1 MRALFVAS
9 SIVILR
15 KFCIFTMKNLTTT
28 MDTRKYVIGI
38 DFGTDSVRALIV
50 ATDNGQ
56 EIASCVSAYRRWS
69 DGLYCNP
76 KLNQYRQH
84 PLDYIESLT
93 EAVTGALAQCDS
105 RVSDGVV
112 GLSFDC
118 TASTPVLTD
127 CTGTPLAL
135 LPEYA
140 ENPDAMFILWK
151 DHTAITE
158 SDKINEVAKRWHT
171 DYTKYGGGNHSCE
184 WVWAKMLHSLRVAPE
199 LRAKAYSWM
208 EHCDWISAL
217 LSGNT
222 TPEKI
227 IRSRCAAGHKAM
239 WHAEWGGMPER
250 AFWQE
255 VDPLL
260 NIFDGHLFTQTY
272 TSDVRAG
279 NLCCE
284 WAARLGLREGIAV
297 GVGAIDCHV
306 GAVGAGVRDNVL
318 VKVMGTSTCDITTAA
333 YNVIGEHT
341 VRGIC
346 GQVDGSVL
354 PGRIGFEAGQ
364 AAFGDIYAWY
374 KRLLGWSLKFIANEP
389 DLEDKIL
396 AELTR
401 QAEQLPLT
409 ADDMIAVDWFNGRRS
424 PDDDPLATG
433 RLLNLTLATSAPEIF
448 KALVE
453 ATAFG
458 SRAINERL
466 ADEGLRIDTILAVGG
481 ISKKSRFVMQTMA
494 DVIGVPIR
502 VVRSTQACAL
512 GSAMNAAVAANV
524 YSSVEQAQDAMS
536 SGFDGEY
543 TPNPARHDIYN
554 VLYERYLKAAYRK

>member
-1 MRALFVAS
+1 MNS
-9 SIVILR
+9 
-15 KFCIFTMKNLTTT
+15 
-28 MDTRKYVIGI
+28 RKYVIGI

-50 ATDNGQ
+50 ATDNGD
-56 EIASCVSAYRRWS
+56 EIASGVSAYTRWS
-69 DGLYCNP
+69 KGLYCNP

-84 PLDYIESLT
+84 PLDYIESLS
-93 EAVTGALAQCDS
+93 EAIHSALCKCDS
-105 RVSDGVV
+105 SVADGVV

-118 TASTPVLTD
+118 TASTPCLINSA
-127 CTGTPLAL
+127 GTPLAL
-135 LPEYA
+135 LDEYS

-151 DHTAITE
+151 DHTAIAE
-158 SDKINEVAKRWHT
+158 SDKINDVAKRWHT

-199 LRAKAYSWM
+199 LQTDAYSWV

-217 LSGNT
+217 LAGDT
-222 TPEKI
+222 TPERI
-227 IRSRCAAGHKAM
+227 LRSRCAAGHKAM
-239 WHAEWGGMPER
+239 WHAEWGGLPEKE
-250 AFWQE
+250 FLHE

-260 NIFDGHLFTQTY
+260 DIFDGHLFSESY
-272 TSDVRAG
+272 TSDVAAG
-279 NLCCE
+279 RLCPQ
-284 WAARLGLREGIAV
+284 WAERLGLKEGIAV
-297 GVGAIDCHV
+297 GVGSIGCHV
-306 GAVGAGVRDNVL
+306 GAVGAGVRDGVL

-333 YNVIGEHT
+333 YDVIGEHT

-374 KRLLGWSLKFIANEP
+374 KRLLGWSLRCIADMPN
-389 DLEDKIL
+389 LEDRIL
-396 AELTR
+396 GELTR
-401 QAEQLPLT
+401 QAEQLPVT

-433 RLLNLTLATSAPEIF
+433 QLTNLTLATTAPEIF

-494 DVIGVPIR
+494 DVIGVNIR
-502 VVRSTQACAL
+502 VVRSEQACAL
-512 GSAMNAAVAANV
+512 GSAMNAAVASGV
-524 YSSVEQAQDAMS
+524 YPSVEAAQDAMS
-536 SGFDGEY
+536 SGFEAEY
-543 TPNPARHDIYN
+543 IPNAERHEVYN
-554 VLYERYLKAAYRK
+554 KLYARYLAIAYRK

>member
-1 MRALFVAS
+1 MNS
-9 SIVILR
+9 
-15 KFCIFTMKNLTTT
+15 
-28 MDTRKYVIGI
+28 RKYVIGI

-50 ATDNGQ
+50 ATDNGD
-56 EIASCVSAYRRWS
+56 EIASGVSAYTRWS
-69 DGLYCNP
+69 KGLYCNP

-84 PLDYIESLT
+84 PLDYIESLS
-93 EAVTGALAQCDS
+93 EAIHSALCKCDS
-105 RVSDGVV
+105 SVADGVV

-118 TASTPVLTD
+118 TASTPCLINSA
-127 CTGTPLAL
+127 GTPLAL
-135 LPEYA
+135 LDEYS

-151 DHTAITE
+151 DHTAIAE
-158 SDKINEVAKRWHT
+158 SDKINDVAKRWHT

-199 LRAKAYSWM
+199 LQTDAYSWV

-217 LSGNT
+217 PAGDT
-222 TPEKI
+222 TPERI
-227 IRSRCAAGHKAM
+227 LRSRCAAGHKAM
-239 WHAEWGGMPER
+239 WHAEWGGLPEKE
-250 AFWQE
+250 FLHE

-260 NIFDGHLFTQTY
+260 DIFDGHLFSESY
-272 TSDVRAG
+272 TSDVAAG
-279 NLCCE
+279 RLCPQ
-284 WAARLGLREGIAV
+284 WAERLGLKEGIAV
-297 GVGAIDCHV
+297 GVGSTDCHV
-306 GAVGAGVRDNVL
+306 GAVGAGVRDGVL

-333 YNVIGEHT
+333 YEVIGEHT

-374 KRLLGWSLKFIANEP
+374 KRLLGWSLRCIADMPN
-389 DLEDKIL
+389 LEDRIL
-396 AELTR
+396 GELTR
-401 QAEQLPLT
+401 QAEQLPVT
-409 ADDMIAVDWFNGRRS
+409 ADDMIAIDWFNGRRS

-433 RLLNLTLATSAPEIF
+433 QLTNLTLATTAPEIF

-494 DVIGVPIR
+494 DVIGVNIR
-502 VVRSTQACAL
+502 VVRSEQACAL
-512 GSAMNAAVAANV
+512 GSAMNAAVASGV
-524 YSSVEQAQDAMS
+524 YPSVEAAQDAMS
-536 SGFDGEY
+536 SGFEAEY
-543 TPNPARHDIYN
+543 IPNAERHEVYN
-554 VLYERYLKAAYRK
+554 KLYARYLAIAYRK

>member
-1 MRALFVAS
+1 
-9 SIVILR
+9 
-15 KFCIFTMKNLTTT
+15 
-28 MDTRKYVIGI
+28 
-38 DFGTDSVRALIV
+38 
-50 ATDNGQ
+50 
-56 EIASCVSAYRRWS
+56 
-69 DGLYCNP
+69 
-76 KLNQYRQH
+76 QH
-84 PLDYIESLT
+84 PLDYIESLS
-93 EAVTGALAQCDS
+93 EAIHSALCKCDS
-105 RVSDGVV
+105 SVANGVV

-118 TASTPVLTD
+118 TASTPCLINSA
-127 CTGTPLAL
+127 GTPLAL
-135 LPEYA
+135 LDKYS

-151 DHTAITE
+151 DHTAIAE
-158 SDKINEVAKRWHT
+158 SDKINDVAKRWHT

-199 LRAKAYSWM
+199 LQTDAYSWV

-217 LSGNT
+217 LAGDT
-222 TPEKI
+222 TPERI
-227 IRSRCAAGHKAM
+227 LRSRCAAGHKAM
-239 WHAEWGGMPER
+239 WHAEWGGLPEKE
-250 AFWQE
+250 FLHE

-260 NIFDGHLFTQTY
+260 DIFDGHLFSESY
-272 TSDVRAG
+272 TSDVAAG
-279 NLCCE
+279 HLCPQ
-284 WAARLGLREGIAV
+284 WAERLGLKEGIAV
-297 GVGAIDCHV
+297 GVGSIDCHV
-306 GAVGAGVRDNVL
+306 GAVGAGVRDGVL

-333 YNVIGEHT
+333 YEVIGEHT

-374 KRLLGWSLKFIANEP
+374 KRLLGWSLRCIADIP
-389 DLEDKIL
+389 DLEDRIL
-396 AELTR
+396 GELTR
-401 QAEQLPLT
+401 QAEQIPVT

-433 RLLNLTLATSAPEIF
+433 QLTNLTLATTAPEIF

-494 DVIGVPIR
+494 DVIGVNIR
-502 VVRSTQACAL
+502 VVRSEQACAL
-512 GSAMNAAVAANV
+512 GSAMNAAVASGV
-524 YSSVEQAQDAMS
+524 YPSVEAAQDAMS
-536 SGFDGEY
+536 SGFEAEY
-543 TPNPARHDIYN
+543 IPNAERHEVYN
-554 VLYERYLKAAYRK
+554 KLYARYLAIAYRK

>member
-1 MRALFVAS
+1 
-9 SIVILR
+9 
-15 KFCIFTMKNLTTT
+15 
-28 MDTRKYVIGI
+28 
-38 DFGTDSVRALIV
+38 
-50 ATDNGQ
+50 
-56 EIASCVSAYRRWS
+56 
-69 DGLYCNP
+69 
-76 KLNQYRQH
+76 
-84 PLDYIESLT
+84 
-93 EAVTGALAQCDS
+93 
-105 RVSDGVV
+105 
-112 GLSFDC
+112 
-118 TASTPVLTD
+118 
-127 CTGTPLAL
+127 
-135 LPEYA
+135 
-140 ENPDAMFILWK
+140 
-151 DHTAITE
+151 
-158 SDKINEVAKRWHT
+158 
-171 DYTKYGGGNHSCE
+171 
-184 WVWAKMLHSLRVAPE
+184 
-199 LRAKAYSWM
+199 
-208 EHCDWISAL
+208 
-217 LSGNT
+217 
-222 TPEKI
+222 
-227 IRSRCAAGHKAM
+227 M
-239 WHAEWGGMPER
+239 WHAEWGGMPEL
-250 AFWQE
+250 AFFEE

-260 NIFDGHLFTQTY
+260 DIFDGHPFTETY
-272 TSDVRAG
+272 TSDVAAG
-279 NLCCE
+279 KLCKE
-284 WAARLGLREGIAV
+284 WAERLGLKDGIAV

-333 YNVIGEHT
+333 YDVIGNRT

-374 KRLLGWSLKFIANEP
+374 KRLLGWSLKFVADMPE
-389 DLEDKIL
+389 LEDRIL

-433 RLLNLTLATSAPEIF
+433 KLLNLTLATSAPEIF

-512 GSAMNAAVAANV
+512 GSAMNAAVAAGV
-524 YSSVEQAQDAMS
+524 YESVEAAQDAML

-543 TPNPARHDIYN
+543 IPNAERHEIYN
-554 VLYERYLKAAYRK
+554 VLYKRYLAAAYNRE

>member
-1 MRALFVAS
+1 MNS
-9 SIVILR
+9 
-15 KFCIFTMKNLTTT
+15 
-28 MDTRKYVIGI
+28 RKYVIGI

-50 ATDNGQ
+50 ATDNGD
-56 EIASCVSAYRRWS
+56 EIASGVSAYKRWRK
-69 DGLYCNP
+69 GLYCNP

-84 PLDYIESLT
+84 PLDYIESLS
-93 EAVTGALAQCDS
+93 EAIHSALCKCDS
-105 RVSDGVV
+105 SVADGVV

-118 TASTPVLTD
+118 TASTPCLINSA
-127 CTGTPLAL
+127 GTPLAL
-135 LPEYA
+135 LDEYS

-151 DHTAITE
+151 DHTAIAE
-158 SDKINEVAKRWHT
+158 SDKINDVAKRWHT

-199 LRAKAYSWM
+199 LQTDAYSWV

-217 LSGNT
+217 LAGDT
-222 TPEKI
+222 TPERI
-227 IRSRCAAGHKAM
+227 LRSRCAAGHKAM
-239 WHAEWGGMPER
+239 WHAEWGGLPEKE
-250 AFWQE
+250 FLHE
-255 VDPLL
+255 GDPLL
-260 NIFDGHLFTQTY
+260 DIFDGHLFSESY
-272 TSDVRAG
+272 TSDVAAG
-279 NLCCE
+279 RLCPQ
-284 WAARLGLREGIAV
+284 WAERLGLKEGIAV
-297 GVGAIDCHV
+297 GVGSIDCHV
-306 GAVGAGVRDNVL
+306 GAVGAGVRDGVL

-333 YNVIGEHT
+333 YDVIGEHT

-374 KRLLGWSLKFIANEP
+374 KRLLGWSLRCIADMP
-389 DLEDKIL
+389 DLEDRIL
-396 AELTR
+396 GELTR
-401 QAEQLPLT
+401 QAEQIPVT

-433 RLLNLTLATSAPEIF
+433 QLTNLTLATTAPEIF

-494 DVIGVPIR
+494 DVIGVNIR
-502 VVRSTQACAL
+502 VVRSEQACAL
-512 GSAMNAAVAANV
+512 GSAMNAAVASGV
-524 YSSVEQAQDAMS
+524 YPSVEAAQDAMS
-536 SGFDGEY
+536 SGFEAEY
-543 TPNPARHDIYN
+543 IPNAERHEVYN
-554 VLYERYLKAAYRK
+554 KLYARYLAIAYRK

>member
-1 MRALFVAS
+1 MNS
-9 SIVILR
+9 
-15 KFCIFTMKNLTTT
+15 
-28 MDTRKYVIGI
+28 RKYVIGI

-50 ATDNGQ
+50 ATDNGD
-56 EIASCVSAYRRWS
+56 EIASGVSAYKRWS
-69 DGLYCNP
+69 KGLYCNP

-84 PLDYIESLT
+84 PLDYIESLS
-93 EAVTGALAQCDS
+93 EAIRSALSKCDS
-105 RVSDGVV
+105 SVANGVV

-118 TASTPVLTD
+118 TASTPCLINSA
-127 CTGTPLAL
+127 GTPLAL
-135 LPEYA
+135 LDKYS

-151 DHTAITE
+151 DHTAIAE
-158 SDKINEVAKRWHT
+158 SDKINDVAKRWHT

-199 LRAKAYSWM
+199 LQTDAYSWV

-217 LSGNT
+217 LAGDT
-222 TPEKI
+222 TPERI
-227 IRSRCAAGHKAM
+227 LRSRCAAGHKAM
-239 WHAEWGGMPER
+239 WHAEWGGLPEKK
-250 AFWQE
+250 FLHE

-260 NIFDGHLFTQTY
+260 DIFDGHLFSESY
-272 TSDVRAG
+272 TSDVAAG
-279 NLCCE
+279 RLCPQ
-284 WAARLGLREGIAV
+284 WAERLGLKEGIAV
-297 GVGAIDCHV
+297 GVGSIDCHV
-306 GAVGAGVRDNVL
+306 GAVGAGVRDGVL

-333 YNVIGEHT
+333 YEVIGEHT

-374 KRLLGWSLKFIANEP
+374 KRLLGWGLRCIADMP
-389 DLEDKIL
+389 DLEDRIL
-396 AELTR
+396 GELTR
-401 QAEQLPLT
+401 QAEQLPVT

-433 RLLNLTLATSAPEIF
+433 QLTNLSLATTAPEIF

-494 DVIGVPIR
+494 DVIGVNIR
-502 VVRSTQACAL
+502 VVRSEQACAL
-512 GSAMNAAVAANV
+512 GSAMNAAVASGV
-524 YSSVEQAQDAMS
+524 YPSVEAAQDAMS
-536 SGFDGEY
+536 SGFEAEY
-543 TPNPARHDIYN
+543 IPNAKRHEVYN
-554 VLYERYLKAAYRK
+554 KLYARYLAIAYRK

>member
-1 MRALFVAS
+1 MNS
-9 SIVILR
+9 
-15 KFCIFTMKNLTTT
+15 
-28 MDTRKYVIGI
+28 RKYVIGI

-50 ATDNGQ
+50 ATDNGD
-56 EIASCVSAYRRWS
+56 EIASGVSAYTRWS
-69 DGLYCNP
+69 KGLYCNP

-84 PLDYIESLT
+84 PLDYIESLS
-93 EAVTGALAQCDS
+93 EAIHSALCKCDS
-105 RVSDGVV
+105 SVADGVV

-118 TASTPVLTD
+118 TASTPCLINSS
-127 CTGTPLAL
+127 GTPLAL
-135 LPEYA
+135 LDKYS

-151 DHTAITE
+151 DHTAIAE
-158 SDKINEVAKRWHT
+158 SDKINDVAKCWHT

-199 LRAKAYSWM
+199 LQTDAYSWV

-217 LSGNT
+217 LAGDT
-222 TPEKI
+222 TPERI
-227 IRSRCAAGHKAM
+227 LRSRCAAGHKAM
-239 WHAEWGGMPER
+239 WHAEWGGLPEKE
-250 AFWQE
+250 FLHE

-260 NIFDGHLFTQTY
+260 DIFDGHLFSESY
-272 TSDVRAG
+272 TSDVAAG
-279 NLCCE
+279 RLCPQ
-284 WAARLGLREGIAV
+284 WAERLGLKEGIAV
-297 GVGAIDCHV
+297 GVGSIDCHV
-306 GAVGAGVRDNVL
+306 GAVGAGVRDGVL

-333 YNVIGEHT
+333 YDVIGEHT

-374 KRLLGWSLKFIANEP
+374 KRLLGWSLRCIADMPN
-389 DLEDKIL
+389 LEDRIL
-396 AELTR
+396 GELTR
-401 QAEQLPLT
+401 QAEQLPIT
-409 ADDMIAVDWFNGRRS
+409 ADDMIAIDWFNGRRS

-433 RLLNLTLATSAPEIF
+433 QLTNLTLATTAPEIF

-494 DVIGVPIR
+494 DVIGVNIR
-502 VVRSTQACAL
+502 VVRSEQACAL
-512 GSAMNAAVAANV
+512 GSAMNAAVASGV
-524 YSSVEQAQDAMS
+524 YPSVEAAQDAMS
-536 SGFDGEY
+536 SGFEAEY
-543 TPNPARHDIYN
+543 IPNAERHEVYN
-554 VLYERYLKAAYRK
+554 KLYTRYLAIAYRK

>member
-1 MRALFVAS
+1 MNS
-9 SIVILR
+9 
-15 KFCIFTMKNLTTT
+15 
-28 MDTRKYVIGI
+28 RKYVIGI

-50 ATDNGQ
+50 ATDNGD
-56 EIASCVSAYRRWS
+56 EIASGVSAYKRWS
-69 DGLYCNP
+69 KGLYCNP

-84 PLDYIESLT
+84 PLDYIESLS
-93 EAVTGALAQCDS
+93 EAIHSALCKCDS
-105 RVSDGVV
+105 SVANGVV

-118 TASTPVLTD
+118 TASTPCLINSA
-127 CTGTPLAL
+127 GTPLAL
-135 LPEYA
+135 LDKYS

-151 DHTAITE
+151 DHTAIAE
-158 SDKINEVAKRWHT
+158 SDKINDVAKRWHT

-199 LRAKAYSWM
+199 LQTDAYSWV

-217 LSGNT
+217 LAGDT
-222 TPEKI
+222 TPERI
-227 IRSRCAAGHKAM
+227 LRSRCAAGHKAM
-239 WHAEWGGMPER
+239 WHAEWGGLPEKE
-250 AFWQE
+250 FLHE

-260 NIFDGHLFTQTY
+260 DIFDGHLFSESY
-272 TSDVRAG
+272 TSNVSAG
-279 NLCCE
+279 RLCPQ
-284 WAARLGLREGIAV
+284 WAERLGLKEGIAV
-297 GVGAIDCHV
+297 GVGSIDCHV
-306 GAVGAGVRDNVL
+306 GAVGAGVRDGVL

-333 YNVIGEHT
+333 YEVIGEHT

-374 KRLLGWSLKFIANEP
+374 KRLLGWSLRCIADIP
-389 DLEDKIL
+389 DLEDRIL
-396 AELTR
+396 GELTR
-401 QAEQLPLT
+401 QAEQIPVT

-433 RLLNLTLATSAPEIF
+433 QLTNLTLATTAPEIF

-494 DVIGVPIR
+494 DVIGVNIR
-502 VVRSTQACAL
+502 VVRSEQACAL
-512 GSAMNAAVAANV
+512 GSAMNAAVASGV
-524 YSSVEQAQDAMS
+524 YPSVEVAQDAMS
-536 SGFDGEY
+536 SGFEAEY
-543 TPNPARHDIYN
+543 IPNAERHEVYN
-554 VLYERYLKAAYRK
+554 KLYARYLAIAYRK

>member
-1 MRALFVAS
+1 
-9 SIVILR
+9 
-15 KFCIFTMKNLTTT
+15 
-28 MDTRKYVIGI
+28 MDNRKYVIGI
-38 DFGTDSVRALIV
+38 DFGTDSVRALMV
-50 ATDNGQ
+50 ATDNGE
-56 EIASCVSAYRRWS
+56 EIASCVSLYKRWS
-69 DGLYCNP
+69 EGKYCNP
-76 KLNQYRQH
+76 KQNQYRQH

-93 EAVTGALAQCDS
+93 EAVNGALAQCDEA
-105 RVSDGVV
+105 VSGGVV

-127 CTGTPLAL
+127 CEGTPLAL

-151 DHTAITE
+151 DHTAIAE

-199 LRAKAYSWM
+199 LREKAYSWM
-208 EHCDWISAL
+208 EHCDWVSAL
-217 LSGNT
+217 LSGDT

-227 IRSRCAAGHKAM
+227 TRSRCAAGHKAM
-239 WHAEWGGMPER
+239 WHAEWGGMPEC

-260 NIFDGHLFTQTY
+260 DIFDGHLFTETY
-272 TSDVRAG
+272 TSDVAAG
-279 NLCCE
+279 KLCKE
-284 WAARLGLREGIAV
+284 WAERLGLKEGIAV

-333 YNVIGEHT
+333 YDVIGNRT

-374 KRLLGWSLKFIANEP
+374 KRLLGWSLKFVADMP
-389 DLEDKIL
+389 ALEDKIL

-433 RLLNLTLATSAPEIF
+433 KLLNLTLATSAPEIF

-512 GSAMNAAVAANV
+512 GSAMNAAVAAGV
-524 YSSVEQAQDAMS
+524 YESVEAAQDAMS

-543 TPNPARHDIYN
+543 IPNAERHEIYN
-554 VLYERYLKAAYRK
+554 TLYKRYLAAAYDRE

>member
-1 MRALFVAS
+1 
-9 SIVILR
+9 
-15 KFCIFTMKNLTTT
+15 
-28 MDTRKYVIGI
+28 MDNRKYAIGI
-38 DFGTDSVRALIV
+38 DFGTDSVRALVV
-50 ATDNGQ
+50 ATDNGE
-56 EIASCVSAYRRWS
+56 EIASCVSLYKRWS
-69 DGLYCNP
+69 EGKYCNP

-93 EAVTGALAQCDS
+93 EAVNGALAQCDKAA
-105 RVSDGVV
+105 SDGVV

-127 CTGTPLAL
+127 CEGTPLAL

-151 DHTAITE
+151 DHTAIAE
-158 SDKINEVAKRWHT
+158 SDKINEVAKHWHT

-199 LRAKAYSWM
+199 LREKAYSWM

-217 LSGNT
+217 LSGDT

-239 WHAEWGGMPER
+239 WHAEWGGIPES
-250 AFWQE
+250 AFFEE

-260 NIFDGHLFTQTY
+260 DIFNGHLFTETY
-272 TSDVRAG
+272 TSDVAAG
-279 NLCCE
+279 KLCKE
-284 WAARLGLREGIAV
+284 WAERLGLKEGIAV

-318 VKVMGTSTCDITTAA
+318 VKVMGTSTCDITTAE
-333 YNVIGEHT
+333 YNVIGNRT

-374 KRLLGWSLKFIANEP
+374 KRLLGWSLKFVADMPE
-389 DLEDKIL
+389 LEDKIL

-433 RLLNLTLATSAPEIF
+433 KLLNLTLATSAPEIF

-512 GSAMNAAVAANV
+512 GSAMNAAVAAGV
-524 YSSVEQAQDAMS
+524 YASVEEAQDAMS

-543 TPNPARHDIYN
+543 IPNAERHEIYN
-554 VLYERYLKAAYRK
+554 TLYKRYLTAAYGK

>member
-1 MRALFVAS
+1 MNS
-9 SIVILR
+9 
-15 KFCIFTMKNLTTT
+15 
-28 MDTRKYVIGI
+28 RKYVIGI

-50 ATDNGQ
+50 ATDNGD
-56 EIASCVSAYRRWS
+56 EIASGVSAYKRWS
-69 DGLYCNP
+69 KGLYCNP

-84 PLDYIESLT
+84 PLDYIESLS
-93 EAVTGALAQCDS
+93 EAIRSALSKCDS
-105 RVSDGVV
+105 SVADGVV

-118 TASTPVLTD
+118 TASTPCLINSS
-127 CTGTPLAL
+127 GTPLAL
-135 LPEYA
+135 LDKYS

-151 DHTAITE
+151 DHTAIAE
-158 SDKINEVAKRWHT
+158 SDKINDVAKCWHT

-199 LRAKAYSWM
+199 LQTDAYSWV

-217 LSGNT
+217 LAGDT
-222 TPEKI
+222 TPERI
-227 IRSRCAAGHKAM
+227 LRSRCAAGHKAM
-239 WHAEWGGMPER
+239 WHAEWGGLPEKE
-250 AFWQE
+250 FLHE

-260 NIFDGHLFTQTY
+260 DIFDGHLFSESY
-272 TSDVRAG
+272 TSDVAAG
-279 NLCCE
+279 RLCPQ
-284 WAARLGLREGIAV
+284 WAERLGLKEGIAV
-297 GVGAIDCHV
+297 GVGSIDCHV
-306 GAVGAGVRDNVL
+306 GTVGAGVRDGVL

-333 YNVIGEHT
+333 YEVIGEHT

-374 KRLLGWSLKFIANEP
+374 KRLLGWSLRCIADMP
-389 DLEDKIL
+389 DSEDRIL
-396 AELTR
+396 GELTR
-401 QAEQLPLT
+401 QAEQLPVT

-433 RLLNLTLATSAPEIF
+433 QLTNLTLATTAPEIF

-494 DVIGVPIR
+494 DVIGVNIR
-502 VVRSTQACAL
+502 VVRSEQACAL
-512 GSAMNAAVAANV
+512 GSAMNAAVAAGI
-524 YSSVEQAQDAMS
+524 YPSGEAAQDAMS
-536 SGFDGEY
+536 SGFEAEY
-543 TPNPARHDIYN
+543 IPNAERHEVYN
-554 VLYERYLKAAYRK
+554 KLYARYLAIAYRK

>member
-1 MRALFVAS
+1 
-9 SIVILR
+9 
-15 KFCIFTMKNLTTT
+15 
-28 MDTRKYVIGI
+28 MDQRKYVIGI

-50 ATDNGQ
+50 ATDNGE
-56 EIASCVSAYRRWS
+56 EISSCVSLYKRWS
-69 DGLYCNP
+69 KGMYCNP

-84 PLDYIESLT
+84 PQDYIDSLI
-93 EAVTGALAQCDS
+93 EAVTGALAECDS
-105 RVSDGVV
+105 TVKDGVV

-127 CTGTPLAL
+127 RQGTPLAM

-151 DHTAITE
+151 DHTAIAE

-199 LRAKAYSWM
+199 LREKAYSWM

-217 LSGNT
+217 LSGDT
-222 TPEKI
+222 TPERI

-260 NIFDGHLFTQTY
+260 DIFEGHLFTNTF
-272 TSDVRAG
+272 TSDVAAG
-279 NLCCE
+279 RLCAE
-284 WAARLGLREGIAV
+284 WAENLGLREGIAV

-333 YNVIGEHT
+333 YDVIGEHT

-354 PGRIGFEAGQ
+354 PGRVGFEAGQ

-374 KRLLGWSLKFIANEP
+374 KRLLGWSLKFVADMP

-396 AELTR
+396 GELTR
-401 QAEQLPLT
+401 QAEQIPVT

-433 RLLNLTLATSAPEIF
+433 QLMNLTLATSAPEIF

-512 GSAMNAAVAANV
+512 GSAMNAAVAAGV
-524 YSSVEQAQDAMS
+524 YPTVEQAQDAMS

-543 TPNPARHDIYN
+543 IPNEERHAIYN
-554 VLYERYLKAAYRK
+554 VLYRRYLAAAYGK

>member
-1 MRALFVAS
+1 MS
-9 SIVILR
+9 E
-15 KFCIFTMKNLTTT
+15 
-28 MDTRKYVIGI
+28 RKYVIGI

-50 ATDNGQ
+50 ATDNG
-56 EIASCVSAYRRWS
+56 EEMASAVSPYRRWAE
-69 DGLYCNP
+69 GLYCNP
-76 KLNQYRQH
+76 RKNQYRQH
-84 PLDYIESLT
+84 PQDYIDSIT
-93 EAVTGALAQCDS
+93 EAVRDALAKCNGEVVDAI
-105 RVSDGVV
+105 V

-127 CTGTPLAL
+127 SNGTPLAL
-135 LPEYA
+135 LDQYS

-151 DHTAITE
+151 DHTAVEE

-171 DYTKYGGGNHSCE
+171 DYIKYGGGNHSCE
-184 WVWAKMLHSLRVAPE
+184 WVWAKMLHSLRVSPE
-199 LRAKAYSWM
+199 LRADAYSWI
-208 EHCDWISAL
+208 EHCDWIGAL
-217 LSGNT
+217 LSGDT
-222 TPEKI
+222 TPEKVV
-227 IRSRCAAGHKAM
+227 RSRCAAGHKAM
-239 WHAEWGGMPER
+239 WHSDWGGMPER
-250 AFWQE
+250 EFWLE

-260 NIFDGHLFTQTY
+260 DIFDGHLFSKTY
-272 TSDVRAG
+272 TSDIKAG
-279 NLCCE
+279 ELCRE
-284 WAARLGLREGIAV
+284 WAERLGLREGIAV

-333 YNVIGEHT
+333 YDVIGEHT

-364 AAFGDIYAWY
+364 AAFGDIYAWF
-374 KRLLGWSLKFIANEP
+374 KRLLGWSLRSIANMPE
-389 DLEDKIL
+389 LEDKIL
-396 AELTR
+396 AELTH

-409 ADDMIAVDWFNGRRS
+409 AEDMVAVDWFNGRRS
-424 PDDDPLATG
+424 PDDDPLVTG
-433 RLLNLTLATSAPEIF
+433 CLTNLTLATSAPEIF

-466 ADEGLRIDTILAVGG
+466 TDEGLRIDTILAVGG

-512 GSAMNAAVAANV
+512 GSAMNAAVVAGV
-524 YSSVEQAQDAMS
+524 HPTVEAAQDAMS

-543 TPNPARHDIYN
+543 VPNMERHQIYN
-554 VLYERYLKAAYRK
+554 VLYKRYLAIAYGK

>member
-1 MRALFVAS
+1 
-9 SIVILR
+9 
-15 KFCIFTMKNLTTT
+15 
-28 MDTRKYVIGI
+28 MDNRKYVIGI
-38 DFGTDSVRALIV
+38 DFGTDSVRALVV
-50 ATDNGQ
+50 ATDNGE
-56 EIASCVSAYRRWS
+56 EIASCVSLYKRWS
-69 DGLYCNP
+69 EGKYCNP
-76 KLNQYRQH
+76 KQNQYRQH

-93 EAVTGALAQCDS
+93 EAVNGALAQCDEA
-105 RVSDGVV
+105 VSDGVV

-127 CTGTPLAL
+127 YGGTPLAL

-151 DHTAITE
+151 DHTAIAE

-199 LRAKAYSWM
+199 LREKAYSWM

-217 LSGNT
+217 LSGDT

-239 WHAEWGGMPER
+239 WHAEWGGMPEL

-260 NIFDGHLFTQTY
+260 DIFDGHLFTETY
-272 TSDVRAG
+272 TGDVAAG
-279 NLCCE
+279 KLCKE
-284 WAARLGLREGIAV
+284 WAERLGLKEDIAV

-333 YNVIGEHT
+333 YDVIGNRT

-374 KRLLGWSLKFIANEP
+374 KRLLGWSLKFVADLPE
-389 DLEDKIL
+389 LEDKIL

-409 ADDMIAVDWFNGRRS
+409 VDDMIAVDWFNGRRS

-433 RLLNLTLATSAPEIF
+433 KLLNLTLATSAPEIF

-512 GSAMNAAVAANV
+512 GSAMNAAVAAGV
-524 YSSVEQAQDAMS
+524 YASVEEAQDAMS

-543 TPNPARHDIYN
+543 IPNAERHEIYN
-554 VLYERYLKAAYRK
+554 TLYKRYLAAAYGK

>member
-1 MRALFVAS
+1 MD
-9 SIVILR
+9 
-15 KFCIFTMKNLTTT
+15 NL
-28 MDTRKYVIGI
+28 KYVIGI
-38 DFGTDSVRALIV
+38 DFGTDSVRALVV
-50 ATDNGQ
+50 ATDNG
-56 EIASCVSAYRRWS
+56 EEVASCVSLYKRWS
-69 DGLYCNP
+69 EGKYCNP
-76 KLNQYRQH
+76 KQNQYRQH

-93 EAVTGALAQCDS
+93 EAVNGALSQCDS
-105 RVSDGVV
+105 AVADGVV

-127 CTGTPLAL
+127 CEGTPLAL
-135 LPEYA
+135 LPEFA

-151 DHTAITE
+151 DHTAIAE
-158 SDKINEVAKRWHT
+158 SDKINEVAKSWHT

-199 LRAKAYSWM
+199 LRKKAYSWM

-217 LSGNT
+217 LSGDT

-239 WHAEWGGMPER
+239 WHAEWGGMPEL
-250 AFWQE
+250 AFFEE

-260 NIFDGHLFTQTY
+260 DIFAGHLFTETY
-272 TSDVRAG
+272 TSDTRAG
-279 NLCCE
+279 NLCKE
-284 WAARLGLREGIAV
+284 WAERLGLKEGIAV

-318 VKVMGTSTCDITTAA
+318 VKVMGTSTCDITTAE
-333 YNVIGEHT
+333 YNVIGNRT

-374 KRLLGWSLKFIANEP
+374 KRLLGWSLKFVADAP

-409 ADDMIAVDWFNGRRS
+409 AEDMIAVDWFNGRRS

-433 RLLNLTLATSAPEIF
+433 KLLNLTLATSAPEIF

-502 VVRSTQACAL
+502 VVRSTLACAL
-512 GSAMNAAVAANV
+512 GSAMNAAVAAGV
-524 YSSVEQAQDAMS
+524 YESVEAAQDAMS

-543 TPNPARHDIYN
+543 IPNAERHEMYN
-554 VLYERYLKAAYRK
+554 GLYERYLAAAYGK

>member
-1 MRALFVAS
+1 
-9 SIVILR
+9 
-15 KFCIFTMKNLTTT
+15 
-28 MDTRKYVIGI
+28 MDNRKYAIGI
-38 DFGTDSVRALIV
+38 DFGTDSVRALVV
-50 ATDNGQ
+50 ATDNG
-56 EIASCVSAYRRWS
+56 EEVASWVSLYKRWS
-69 DGLYCNP
+69 EGKYCNP

-93 EAVTGALAQCDS
+93 EAVNGALAQCDKA
-105 RVSDGVV
+105 VSDGVV

-127 CTGTPLAL
+127 CEGTPLAL

-151 DHTAITE
+151 DHTAIAE

-199 LRAKAYSWM
+199 LREKAYSWM

-217 LSGNT
+217 LSGDT

-227 IRSRCAAGHKAM
+227 ARSRCAAGHKAM
-239 WHAEWGGMPER
+239 WHTEWGGMPEL
-250 AFWQE
+250 AFFEE

-260 NIFDGHLFTQTY
+260 DIFNGHLFTETY
-272 TSDVRAG
+272 TSDIAAG
-279 NLCCE
+279 KLCKE
-284 WAARLGLREGIAV
+284 WAERLGLKEGIAV

-318 VKVMGTSTCDITTAA
+318 VKVMGTSTCDITTAE
-333 YNVIGEHT
+333 YNVIGNRT

-374 KRLLGWSLKFIANEP
+374 KRLLGWSLKFVADVPE
-389 DLEDKIL
+389 LEDRIL

-433 RLLNLTLATSAPEIF
+433 KLLNLTLATSAPEIF

-512 GSAMNAAVAANV
+512 GSAMNAAVAAGV
-524 YSSVEQAQDAMS
+524 YESVEEAQDAMS

-543 TPNPARHDIYN
+543 IPNAERHEIYN
-554 VLYERYLKAAYRK
+554 TLYKRYLAAAYGK